1 MDYVL
6 AVDLGG
12 TKIYS
17 ALAGPGDLIAER
29 DVRPTGVELGRE
41 RVLDNIISGIRAV
54 MPDDDRLAAHDR
66 VLGLGIGAPGPLN
79 PRTGM
84 VYFAPNLSIR
94 DFNLRDALQE
104 RLGIPVFLENDAN
117 LAALGEHLYG
127 AGQGSGDLVFIN
139 IGTGIGGGLIL
150 GGEIYDG
157 AFGGAGEIGHMRVI
171 PDGPE
176 CTCGGRGCLET
187 VASGWALKR
196 RALEMVAAG
205 GGRRIIDM
213 AGGDPRAVGCPAIVQ
228 AARDGDPEARELL
241 AEAGRCLGQAIG
253 NIANLLNPALFI
265 IGGGVATTAG
275 SLMLDAAETAADEWV
290 FPALRCFLKIVP
302 AALKG
307 RAGVLGAAAH
317 AHRQL
322 SIGN

>member
-17 ALAGPGDLIAER
+17 ALAGPGDLIAGR
-29 DVRPTGVELGRE
+29 DVRPTEAELGRE
-41 RVLDNIISGIRAV
+41 RVLDNIMSGIGAV
-54 MPDDDRLAAHDR
+54 TPDQGLTAHDR

-84 VYFAPNLSIR
+84 VYATPNLPLR
-94 DFNLRDALQE
+94 GFNLRDALQE

-117 LAALGEHLYG
+117 LQALGEHLYG
-127 AGQGSGDLVFIN
+127 AGQGSSDLVFIN
-139 IGTGIGGGLIL
+139 VGTGIGGGLIL
-150 GGEIYDG
+150 GDEIYDG
-157 AFGGAGEIGHMRVI
+157 AFGGAGEIGHLRVV

-176 CTCGGRGCLET
+176 CTCGGRGCLEA
-187 VASGWALKR
+187 VASGWAIR
-196 RALEMVAAG
+196 RQAHELIASGRGLRILEAAG
-205 GGRRIIDM
+205 GDVQ
-213 AGGDPRAVGCPAIVQ
+213 AVGPPAIVQ
-228 AARDGDPEARELL
+228 AARDGDPEALELL
-241 AEAGRCLGQAIG
+241 ATAGRRLGQAIG
-253 NIANLLNPALFI
+253 NVASLLNPALFI
-265 IGGGVATTAG
+265 VGGGVATTAG
-275 SLMLDAAETAADEWV
+275 RLMLEAAEATAGEWV

-307 RAGVLGAAAH
+307 RAGVLGAAAY

-322 SIGN
+322 ASIED